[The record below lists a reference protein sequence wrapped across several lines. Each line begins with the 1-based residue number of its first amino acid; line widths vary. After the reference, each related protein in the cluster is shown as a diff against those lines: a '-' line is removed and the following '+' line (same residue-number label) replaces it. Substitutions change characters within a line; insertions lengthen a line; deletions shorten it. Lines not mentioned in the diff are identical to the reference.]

1 MMIENKINIEY
12 INIIGLFDKRDV
24 KIDLKNLVNIFVGI
38 NGCGK
43 TTTLKILKGIFT
55 DNLKSLSNIDF
66 KEIQVKFKDE
76 EVAILKRE
84 ELFSWSSENNGI
96 STIKKLLNK
105 YKTKEKVLFLSNYRQ
120 FENHFVINSVNTIES
135 EVESY
140 INICQSFLHNKKL
153 IMNKDSKGNID
164 IKILDE
170 DSIIRENDLSDGEK
184 QILSIF
190 SKLYFKEKK
199 DIILLID
206 EPEISLN
213 INWQK
218 ELIPNIVKSGKC
230 SLIVATTHSPFIFQ
244 NEFFETCTREL

>member
-84 ELFSWSSENNGI
+84 ELFNWS
-96 STIKKLLNK
+96 L
-105 YKTKEKVLFLSNYRQ
+105 
-120 FENHFVINSVNTIES
+120 
-135 EVESY
+135 
-140 INICQSFLHNKKL
+140 
-153 IMNKDSKGNID
+153 
-164 IKILDE
+164 
-170 DSIIRENDLSDGEK
+170 
-184 QILSIF
+184 
-190 SKLYFKEKK
+190 EKK
-199 DIILLID
+199 
-206 EPEISLN
+206 
-213 INWQK
+213 
-218 ELIPNIVKSGKC
+218 
-230 SLIVATTHSPFIFQ
+230 
-244 NEFFETCTREL
+244 